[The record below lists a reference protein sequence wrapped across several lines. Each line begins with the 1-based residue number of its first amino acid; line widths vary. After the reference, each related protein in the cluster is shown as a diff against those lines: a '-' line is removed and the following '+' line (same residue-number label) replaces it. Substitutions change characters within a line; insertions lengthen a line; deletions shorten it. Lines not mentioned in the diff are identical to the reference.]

1 MAAPRRRHLVRGQRR
16 GRCRRRT
23 LKLIEIS
30 HVVLGYE
37 NTWLKNSFII
47 HIIMKC
53 VLNLLASEE
62 EVDIFFPEADS
73 ESGSEGCNNDDCGTT
88 EGDE

>member
-1 MAAPRRRHLVRGQRR
+1 
-16 GRCRRRT
+16 
-23 LKLIEIS
+23 
-30 HVVLGYE
+30 
-37 NTWLKNSFII
+37 
-47 HIIMKC
+47 MKC